1 MSKLPVISGEELI
14 KVLKKLGYE
23 VVRQKGSHVRL
34 KAEGKPSLTVPCHK
48 TLKPGLL
55 NKILKEVGLSR
66 EEFDFLLKG
75 KKN

>member
-1 MSKLPVISGEELI
+1 M
-14 KVLKKLGYE
+14 
-23 VVRQKGSHVRL
+23 RL